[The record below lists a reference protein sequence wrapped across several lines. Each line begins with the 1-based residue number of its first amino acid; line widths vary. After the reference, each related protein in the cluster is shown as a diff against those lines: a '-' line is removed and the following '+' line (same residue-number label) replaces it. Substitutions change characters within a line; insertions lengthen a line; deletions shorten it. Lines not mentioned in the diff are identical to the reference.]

1 MTYDTNSIPL
11 IDTFYNRKINYGR
24 RKIILDYEHV
34 DKNNIKE
41 VVEKALVFHKRNQ
54 HDCEYLIKYFLG
66 DQDILYRNAPETS
79 NINNQVVVNYA
90 YPITREIVG
99 YTFGNPIEYIQR
111 DVGKKNDIEVLS
123 DIYHDLGS
131 YNVDKD
137 TATYCSICGI
147 GYQIT
152 LPSSEI
158 SENNVP
164 EIPITVTNLDPR
176 DTFCVYS
183 NVISNPQILS
193 CHIIHTDNKGDRYLC
208 YTNESYYLLDDS
220 LDIIEEKANIIGAN
234 PITMFENSVFRTGD
248 WEQAISVMNAS
259 NLVASDSLNDIEGT
273 IRSLL
278 VVLGAEFEDNSEG
291 LKNIKTNRLLTLVHP
306 QGGNVDAKFISP
318 QVDSSSINN
327 IREYLEQA
335 RNVITGI
342 PDRQTASGG
351 DTGTAVLNR
360 NGWTD
365 IEIVAKLKELF
376 FKKAKQI
383 QLGVGIKILQM
394 LGKVSKELSPLNIE
408 LAIGRNTLDNLQ
420 TKTQAFSTLVAT
432 GELATIDALEMSG
445 LTNRVNEV
453 VERGEKAKEEREEHQ
468 IEYQKKQQEA
478 FGTNEN
484 QDSESQSVARG
495 ANNQEKKKV
504 KEEKSK
510 KGNNS
515 DKKE

>member
-1 MTYDTNSIPL
+1 MDYDTKAIPL
-11 IDTFYNRKINYGR
+11 IDNFYNRKINYGR
-24 RKIILDYEHV
+24 RKIILDYEKV
-34 DKNNIKE
+34 DSSNIKE

-66 DQDILYRNAPETS
+66 DQDILYRDAPETS

-111 DVGKKNDIEVLS
+111 DVGKKSDIETLS

-137 TATYCSICGI
+137 TATYCSICGV

-158 SENNVP
+158 SEDNVP
-164 EIPITVTNLDPR
+164 EVPITVTNLDPR

-208 YTNESYYLLDDS
+208 YTNDRRYVLNDS
-220 LDIIEEKANIIGAN
+220 LEIEENKPNLINDN

-278 VVLGAEFEDNSEG
+278 VVLGAEFEDDSVG
-291 LKNIKTNRLLTLVHP
+291 LQGIKKNRMLTLVHP

-318 QVDSSSINN
+318 KVDSSSINN

-376 FKKAKQI
+376 FKKSKQK

-394 LGKVSKELSPLNIE
+394 LGKVSKDLSPLNIE

-478 FGTNEN
+478 FGTDEG
-484 QDSESQSVARG
+484 QSTEQPVVRG

-504 KEEKSK
+504 KEEKTK

>member
-1 MTYDTNSIPL
+1 MAFDANSIPL

-24 RKIILDYEHV
+24 KKIILDYEEV
-34 DKNNIKE
+34 NRNNIKE
-41 VVEKALVFHKRNQ
+41 VIEKALVWHKRNQ

-66 DQDILYRNAPETS
+66 DQDILYRQAPETS

-111 DVGKKNDIEVLS
+111 DVGKRNDIEVLS

-137 TATYCSICGI
+137 TAIYCSICGI

-152 LPSSEI
+152 LPSSQI
-158 SENNVP
+158 NENNVP

-183 NVISNPQILS
+183 NIIGNPLILS
-193 CHIIHTDNKGDRYLC
+193 CHIIHTDTKGDRYLC
-208 YTNESYYLLDDS
+208 YTDKESFILDDS
-220 LDIIEEKANIIGAN
+220 FKISKSSINLINEN
-234 PITMFENSVFRTGD
+234 PITEFENSVFRTGD

-278 VVLGAEFEDNSEG
+278 VVLGAEFEDDSEG
-291 LKNIKTNRLLTLVHP
+291 LKNIKANRLLTLVHP

-318 QVDSSSINN
+318 VVDSSSINN

-376 FKKAKQI
+376 FKKAKQK

-394 LGKVSKELSPLNIE
+394 LGKISKDLSPLNIE

-468 IEYQKKQQEA
+468 LEYQKKQQET
-478 FGTNEN
+478 FGTDN
-484 QDSESQSVARG
+484 QNVEQQPTSRG

-504 KEEKSK
+504 KEEKPK

-515 DKKE
+515 NKE

>member
-1 MTYDTNSIPL
+1 MNYDTNSIPL
-11 IDTFYNRKINYGR
+11 IDMFYERKINYGR
-24 RKIILDYEHV
+24 RKIILDYEKV

-66 DQDILYRNAPETS
+66 DQDILYREAPETS

-137 TATYCSICGI
+137 TATFCSICGI

-152 LPSSEI
+152 LPSADINED
-158 SENNVP
+158 NVP
-164 EIPITVTNLDPR
+164 EVPITVTNLDPR
-176 DTFCVYS
+176 NTFCVFS
-183 NVISNPQILS
+183 NVISNPLILS
-193 CHIIHTDNKGDRYLC
+193 CHIIHTDNDGDRYLC
-208 YTNESYYLLDDS
+208 YTDEESFVLNDS
-220 LDIIEEKANIIGAN
+220 LDIVEHKTNLINKN

-259 NLVASDSLNDIEGT
+259 NLIASDSLNDIEGT

-291 LKNIKTNRLLTLVHP
+291 LKNIKKNRLLTLVHP

-365 IEIVAKLKELF
+365 IEIVAKIKELF
-376 FKKAKQI
+376 FKKAKQV

-394 LGKVSKELSPLNIE
+394 LGKVSKDLSPLNIE

-453 VERGEKAKEEREEHQ
+453 VERGEKAKEEREQHQ
-468 IEYQKKQQEA
+468 LEFQKEQQDVL
-478 FGTNEN
+478 GEN
-484 QDSESQSVARG
+484 KPEEQPTARG

-504 KEEKSK
+504 KEEKPK
-510 KGNNS
+510 KSNNS

>member
-1 MTYDTNSIPL
+1 MNYDTNSIPL
-11 IDTFYNRKINYGR
+11 IDKFYERKINYGR
-24 RKIILDYEHV
+24 RKIILDYEKV
-34 DKNNIKE
+34 DRNNIKE

-111 DVGKKNDIEVLS
+111 DVGKKNDIETLS

-137 TATYCSICGI
+137 TATYCSICGV

-158 SENNVP
+158 SEDNVP
-164 EIPITVTNLDPR
+164 EVPITVTNLDPR
-176 DTFCVYS
+176 NTFCVYS
-183 NVISNPQILS
+183 NVIGNPLILS
-193 CHIIHTDNKGDRYLC
+193 GHIIHTDNDGDRYLC
-208 YTNESYYLLDDS
+208 YTDKESFILNDS
-220 LDIIEEKANIIGAN
+220 LDIEKEETNLIEKN
-234 PITMFENSVFRTGD
+234 PITEFENSVFRTGD

-291 LKNIKTNRLLTLVHP
+291 LQNIKKNRLLTLVHP

-394 LGKVSKELSPLNIE
+394 LGKVSKELSPLNVE

-478 FGTNEN
+478 FGTDN
-484 QDSESQSVARG
+484 QNQNQQPVARG
-495 ANNQEKKKV
+495 ANNQEKKKT
-504 KEEKSK
+504 EDSKSK

>member
-1 MTYDTNSIPL
+1 MAFDANSIPL
-11 IDTFYNRKINYGR
+11 IDTFYSRKINYGR
-24 RKIILDYEHV
+24 KKIILDYEEV
-34 DKNNIKE
+34 NRNNIKE
-41 VVEKALVFHKRNQ
+41 VMEKALVWHKRNQ
-54 HDCEYLIKYFLG
+54 HDCDYLIKYFLG
-66 DQDILYRNAPETS
+66 DQDILYRQAPETS

-111 DVGKKNDIEVLS
+111 DVGKRNDIETLS

-152 LPSSEI
+152 LPSSDI
-158 SENNVP
+158 NENNVP
-164 EIPITVTNLDPR
+164 EVPITVTNLDPR
-176 DTFCVYS
+176 DTFCVFS
-183 NVISNPQILS
+183 NIIGNPQILS
-193 CHIIHTDNKGDRYLC
+193 CHIIHTDTEGDRYLC
-208 YTNESYYLLDDS
+208 YTDKESFILKDS
-220 LDIIEEKANIIGAN
+220 LEIAESSTNLINEN

-291 LKNIKTNRLLTLVHP
+291 LKNIKANRLLTLVHP

-318 QVDSSSINN
+318 VVDSSSINN

-376 FKKAKQI
+376 FKKAKQK

-394 LGKVSKELSPLNIE
+394 LGKVSKDLSPLNVE

-478 FGTNEN
+478 FGTDN
-484 QDSESQSVARG
+484 QNQNQAPEQQSRG

-510 KGNNS
+510 KSNNS
-515 DKKE
+515 NKE

>member
-1 MTYDTNSIPL
+1 MAFDANSIPL

-24 RKIILDYEHV
+24 KKIILDYEEV
-34 DKNNIKE
+34 NRNNIKE
-41 VVEKALVFHKRNQ
+41 VMEKALVWHKRNQ

-66 DQDILYRNAPETS
+66 DQDILYRQAPETS

-111 DVGKKNDIEVLS
+111 DVGKRNDIETLS

-152 LPSSEI
+152 LPSSDINE
-158 SENNVP
+158 SNVP
-164 EIPITVTNLDPR
+164 EVPITVTNLDPR
-176 DTFCVYS
+176 DTFCVFS
-183 NVISNPQILS
+183 NIIGNPQILS
-193 CHIIHTDNKGDRYLC
+193 CHIIHTDTEGDRYLC
-208 YTNESYYLLDDS
+208 YTDKESFILKDS
-220 LDIIEEKANIIGAN
+220 LEIAESSTNLINEN

-291 LKNIKTNRLLTLVHP
+291 LKNIKANRLLTLVHP

-318 QVDSSSINN
+318 VVDSSSINN

-376 FKKAKQI
+376 FKKAKQK

-394 LGKVSKELSPLNIE
+394 LGKVSKDLSPLNVE

-478 FGTNEN
+478 FGTDN
-484 QDSESQSVARG
+484 QNQNQAPEQQSRG

-510 KGNNS
+510 KSNNS
-515 DKKE
+515 NKE